1 MVRREV
7 EITNAMGL
15 HARAAAR
22 FVQVATRF
30 RSRVQIARDGRLAD
44 GKSILGLLTLLGS
57 QGTRLLISA
66 DGSDEQEALRALVEL
81 VEARFGEER

>member
-57 QGTRLLISA
+57 QGSRLVISV